1 VISAALCCTRCAAR
15 DTVSVHL
22 PSILR
27 TSTFRL
33 ALLYLALFS
42 LSAFGLLGFIY
53 WNTAGFIAKQ
63 TDETIGAEIT
73 GLGEQYRLTGLAG
86 LTSVVIERSRN
97 QRESLY
103 LLATSDRRP
112 LAGNLDSWPD
122 EPTQGDGW
130 IDFAYQRPVGGLAVV
145 HHARARHLVLPY
157 GFQLLVG
164 RDVEERLQ
172 IGRLIRDAVAWGV
185 AMTLGLGLAG
195 GVLMSRNLLRRIEAV
210 NAVARSIMAGDLTH
224 RVALRGSGDEL
235 EQLAAN
241 VNAMLDQIERLLAGM
256 RQVTDNI
263 AHDLRGPLHRLRTRL
278 EVTLAQPADT
288 ADYRAAL
295 EDTVAEAEA
304 LLNTFNA
311 LLSIAEL
318 DAGTAPA
325 TLERLDL
332 GRLVADVAEL
342 YAPVAEEQGLIFR
355 LEPAADLPVRGERHL
370 LSQALSNLL
379 DNAIK
384 YTPRGGTVTVSVRRA
399 NGSCDAVVADTGPGI
414 PDADRERVQDRFVRL
429 EASRHQ
435 PGSGLGLSL
444 VRAVARV
451 HGGRLLLEDNGP
463 GLRAVLALPAAA

>member
-1 VISAALCCTRCAAR
+1 VR
-15 DTVSVHL
+15 L
-22 PSILR
+22 PRILR

-42 LSAFGLLGFIY
+42 VSAFGLLGFIY
-53 WNTAGFIAKQ
+53 WNTASFIAKQ
-63 TDETIGAEIT
+63 TDETIEAEIT
-73 GLGEQYRLTGLAG
+73 GLAEQYRLTGLAG
-86 LTSVVIERSRN
+86 LTAVVIERSRN

-103 LLATSDRRP
+103 LLAAADKRP

-130 IDFAYQRPVGGLAVV
+130 IDFAYQRPMSGQAVV
-145 HHARARHLVLPY
+145 HHARARHLVLPN

-172 IGRLIRDAVAWGV
+172 IGRLIRDAVAWAV
-185 AMTLGLGLAG
+185 ALTLGLGLAG
-195 GVLMSRNLLRRIEAV
+195 GILMSRNLLRRIEAA
-210 NAVARSIMAGDLTH
+210 NAVARGIMAGDLSH

-235 EQLAAN
+235 DQLAAN

-278 EVTLAQPADT
+278 EVTLAQSPDT
-288 ADYRAAL
+288 ATYRAAL

-318 DAGTAPA
+318 DAGAAHP
-325 TLERLDL
+325 TLEPLDF
-332 GRLVADVAEL
+332 GRLVGDVAEL
-342 YAPVAEEQGLIFR
+342 YAPVAEEQGLTFTV
-355 LEPAADLPVRGERHL
+355 AAPDGLQVRGERHL
-370 LSQALSNLL
+370 LSQALSNLV

-384 YTPRGGTVTVSVRRA
+384 YTPRGGTVTVSARRA
-399 NGSCDAVVADTGPGI
+399 GDTCESVVADNGPGI
-414 PDADRERVQDRFVRL
+414 PEADRERVQDRFVRL
-429 EASRHQ
+429 EASRHRA
-435 PGSGLGLSL
+435 GSGLGLSL

-451 HGGRLLLEDNGP
+451 HGGRLRLEDNAP
-463 GLRAVLALPAAA
+463 GLRAVLALPAA

>member
-1 VISAALCCTRCAAR
+1 VR
-15 DTVSVHL
+15 L
-22 PSILR
+22 PRIFR
-27 TSTFRL
+27 TSSFRL
-33 ALLYLALFS
+33 ALIYLALFS

-53 WNTAGFIAKQ
+53 WNTASFIAKQ
-63 TDETIGAEIT
+63 TDQTIEAEIT
-73 GLGEQYRLTGLAG
+73 GLAEQYRLTGLAG

-97 QRESLY
+97 QRDSLY
-103 LLATSDRRP
+103 LLATSGRRP

-122 EPTQGDGW
+122 EPTDAGGW
-130 IDFAYQRPVGGLAVV
+130 IDFAYQRPVGGEAVV
-145 HHARARHLVLPY
+145 HHARARHLVLPD

-172 IGRLIRDAVAWGV
+172 IGRLIRDAVAWAV
-185 AMTLGLGLAG
+185 ALTLGLGLAG
-195 GVLMSRNLLRRIEAV
+195 GMLMSRNLLRRIEAV
-210 NAVARSIMAGDLTH
+210 NAVARGIMAGDLSH

-263 AHDLRGPLHRLRTRL
+263 AHDLRGPLHRTRTRL
-278 EVTLAQPADT
+278 EVTLAQPPDAE
-288 ADYRAAL
+288 AYRAAL
-295 EDTVAEAEA
+295 QDTVAEVEA

-318 DAGTAPA
+318 DAGAAHPK
-325 TLERLDL
+325 LEPLDF
-332 GRLVADVAEL
+332 GRLIADVAEL
-342 YAPVAEEQGLIFR
+342 YAPVAEERGLFFSVR
-355 LEPAADLPVRGERHL
+355 APDGLQVRGERHL
-370 LSQALSNLL
+370 LSQALSNLV

-384 YTPRGGTVTVSVRRA
+384 YTPQGGTVTVSARHE
-399 NGSCDAVVADTGPGI
+399 GTHCEAVIADSGPGI

-451 HGGRLLLEDNGP
+451 HGGALRLEDNAP
-463 GLRAVLALPAAA
+463 GLRTVLALPAA

>member
-1 VISAALCCTRCAAR
+1 
-15 DTVSVHL
+15 VHL
-22 PSILR
+22 PRIVR

-53 WNTAGFIAKQ
+53 WNTASFIAKQ
-63 TDETIGAEIT
+63 ADETIGAEIT
-73 GLGEQYRLTGLAG
+73 GLAEQYRLTGLAG
-86 LTSVVIERSRN
+86 LTSVVVERSRN
-97 QRESLY
+97 QRDSLY
-103 LLATSDRRP
+103 LLATTERRP

-122 EPTQGDGW
+122 EPTDANGW
-130 IDFAYQRPVGGLAVV
+130 IDFVYQRPVGGKTVV
-145 HHARARHLVLPY
+145 HHARARHLVLPD

-172 IGRLIRDAVAWGV
+172 IGRLIRDTVAWGV
-185 AMTLGLGLAG
+185 ALTLGLGLAG

-210 NAVARSIMAGDLTH
+210 NAVARGIMAGDLSH
-224 RVALRGSGDEL
+224 RVALRGSGDEF

-263 AHDLRGPLHRLRTRL
+263 AHDLRGPLHRMRTRL
-278 EVTLAQPADT
+278 EVTLADSPDAET
-288 ADYRAAL
+288 ARAAI
-295 EDTVAEAEA
+295 EETVAEVEA

-318 DAGTAPA
+318 DAGAAHPM
-325 TLERLDL
+325 LEPLDL

-342 YAPVAEEQGLIFR
+342 YAPLAEERGLAFSVDAPDG
-355 LEPAADLPVRGERHL
+355 LQVRGERHL
-370 LSQALSNLL
+370 MSQALSNLV

-384 YTPRGGTVTVSVRRA
+384 YTPRGGAVTVAAHRA
-399 NGSCDAVVADTGPGI
+399 GGQCEVTIADSGPGI
-414 PDADRERVQDRFVRL
+414 PAADRERVQDRFVRL

-451 HGGRLLLEDNGP
+451 HGGALRLEDNAP
-463 GLRAVLALPAAA
+463 GLRAVLALPAA